1 MVYSAYS
8 LLDGLNSTAI
18 ARFFSL
24 SNLANSIVGGVA
36 LAVLMVL
43 AE

>member
-24 SNLANSIVGGVA
+24 LNLAKSIVGG
-36 LAVLMVL
+36 LAVAALVVL